1 MATRSLL
8 YAALTVVLVSS
19 GALAQRHPKFAEDL
33 DLSDT
38 NRDQDVIV
46 VYREDALDRPDRTT
60 RISGGRGSRLG
71 GLRLGVLNAA
81 KHTLRSREIEELA
94 DDPDVE
100 SIHPDREVTA
110 SLDVATAAVGIATA
124 RNMGLSGRGVG
135 IAILDSG
142 ASGPGTQVAYE
153 QDFTRSASG
162 ALDYYGHGSHVAGV
176 LGSTLGMGYD
186 GGGGV
191 RLQRDMRG
199 MAPGARLVSLKVL
212 NDAGVG
218 RDSDVIA
225 AIDRAIALKNT
236 YNIRVMNLSLGR
248 PATVS
253 YKSDLLCQAVERA
266 WKAGIVVVVAAGN
279 HGRLDA
285 AGNKGYGTITA
296 PGNDPFVITVG
307 AVKSA
312 GAAGRAGDV
321 IASYSSKG
329 PTQVDRIV
337 KPDLVAPGNQM
348 ISFTNVAV
356 VSTPDSAIFWTYPVT
371 NISGSVLWG
380 SAGAAFR
387 DTWFY
392 RLNGTSMAAPMVSG
406 AAALL
411 IEKDPS
417 LTPDQVKARLMKTA
431 TKSFPATTTATD
443 PTTGKVYKSN
453 HDLFTVGAGYLNL
466 TAALNNTEKTTLNAL
481 SPSVALQNGVVK
493 MVYPAGSTFGGTN
506 VIWGE
511 NVIWGTK
518 VVSGSNVIWGENVIW
533 GTAGMQGYN
542 VIWGTGGTAGSNVI
556 WGETDLR
563 ATTGLSV
570 LVYGEN

>member
-1 MATRSLL
+1 MTVPSFRSAAIAILL
-8 YAALTVVLVSS
+8 ASAPTLF
-19 GALAQRHPKFAEDL
+19 GQRHPKFAEDL
-33 DLSDT
+33 ALGDAD
-38 NRDQDVIV
+38 RDHEVIV
-46 VYREDALDRPDRTT
+46 VYREDALPRLDRAVRFGA
-60 RISGGRGSRLG
+60 RAGRRPERMLG
-71 GLRLGVLNAA
+71 LLNAA

-100 SIHPDREVTA
+100 SIHPDHEVSA
-110 SLDVATAAVGIATA
+110 SLDGAASAVGIATA
-124 RNMGLSGRGVG
+124 RNMGLSGSGVG
-135 IAILDSG
+135 IAVLDSG
-142 ASGPGTQVAYE
+142 AGGPRVTYAYK

-162 ALDYYGHGSHVAGV
+162 AWDYYGHGTHVAGV
-176 LGSTLGMGYD
+176 LASTLGIGSD
-186 GGGGV
+186 GGGGARV
-191 RLQRDMRG
+191 QRDMRG
-199 MAPGARLVSLKVL
+199 LAPGARLVALKVL

-253 YKSDLLCQAVERA
+253 YKADLLCQAVERA

-279 HGRLDA
+279 HGRLDP

-296 PGNDPFVITVG
+296 PGNDPYVITVG
-307 AVKSA
+307 AVKTA
-312 GAAGRAGDV
+312 GTVSRTDDV

-348 ISFTNVAV
+348 ISLTNVASV
-356 VSTPDSAIFWTYPVT
+356 DSSTAIFWAHPVT
-371 NISGSVLWG
+371 RIAGSEVWG
-380 SAGAAFR
+380 STGAGFT

-392 RLNGTSMAAPMVSG
+392 RLNGTSMATPMVSG

-431 TKSFPATTTATD
+431 TKNFPATASATD
-443 PTTGKVYKSN
+443 PMTGRVYRSN

-466 TAALNNTEKTTLNAL
+466 TAALKNTEKTMSNAL
-481 SPSVALQNGVVK
+481 SPAVAFRNGAVK
-493 MVYPAGSTFGGTN
+493 MVYPADSTFGGTN

-518 VVSGSNVIWGENVIW
+518 VISGSNVIWGENVIW
-533 GTAGMQGYN
+533 GTAGTQGFN
-542 VIWGTGGTAGSNVI
+542 VIWGTGGTAGTNVI

-570 LVYGEN
+570 LIYGEK